1 MIPIDAI
8 MIPIDAIM
16 IPINAI
22 MIPIDAIV
30 DKFEHLHM
38 FMLLWRWCILQI
50 QKSHLFITSLH
61 NRTITS
67 QCYNNHNNKLWE
79 ILKVLENNFTN
90 KKYNC
95 IAQDFQ
101 Q

>member
-1 MIPIDAI
+1 

-38 FMLLWRWCILQI
+38 FMLL
-50 QKSHLFITSLH
+50 
-61 NRTITS
+61 
-67 QCYNNHNNKLWE
+67 
-79 ILKVLENNFTN
+79 
-90 KKYNC
+90 
-95 IAQDFQ
+95 
-101 Q
+101 